1 MKTSKT
7 SLRIISGALALSMVM
22 AIPINASAEGKEEV
36 IYVMA
41 GADGTVN
48 SVYAVNSF
56 DGGDV
61 SDYGDYSS
69 VKLLNVD
76 GNITQNG
83 DEISFSSPENGKV
96 YYQGTLT
103 NTEIPWDIS
112 I

>member
-7 SLRIISGALALSMVM
+7 SMKIISGALALSMVM
-22 AIPINASAEGKEEV
+22 AIPLNVSAEGKEEV
-36 IYVMA
+36 IYIMA

-56 DGGDV
+56 DGGDI

-76 GNITQNG
+76 GNITKNG
-83 DEISFSSPENGKV
+83 DES
-96 YYQGTLT
+96 GTAFPRRR
-103 NTEIPWDIS
+103 TE
-112 I
+112 